1 MLTPRGVAIDVRPA
15 TVYRPLLAIRR
26 GSRRIDLGVMRRDA
40 DEGLVAAQD
49 ATRRAIREGWFE
61 LVHRTRR
68 QWRSR
73 YANLADLERMVA
85 ANENWRL
92 PAALRRRLT
101 SAWVGGDTIELTR
114 VFSLTILRRRSVQP
128 PGRETAIR

>member
-1 MLTPRGVAIDVRPA
+1 
-15 TVYRPLLAIRR
+15 
-26 GSRRIDLGVMRRDA
+26 MRRDP
-40 DEGLVAAQD
+40 DEGIVAAQD
-49 ATRRAIREGWFE
+49 ATRRAVREGWFE

-73 YANLADLERMVA
+73 YANLADLERMLA

-101 SAWVGGDTIELTR
+101 SAWAEGDTIELTR
-114 VFSLTILRRRSVQP
+114 VFSLTNLRRRSVQP
-128 PGRETAIR
+128 TDQETAIR